1 MIEHVVW
8 DWNGTLLDDFEIT
21 AEASAIMIRLA
32 GRSDVTYD
40 DIRAS
45 HTRPFSDFFRMLVGR
60 DPTEDEMGASLR
72 RYIDMYEPIKRE
84 LPLASDALQ
93 SLSLLRDHGIG
104 QSILSMA
111 PDEELNELVG
121 LRGIRDYFRRV
132 DGATVLGQ
140 EKKVES
146 LRRHVDALGC
156 VPGRVAL
163 VGDTVDDFLAADALG
178 IRAVLV
184 TTGMNARQRLLA
196 TGAPVTDTLL
206 AAAQAI
212 TELAGRKAAL
222 QGGS

>member
-60 DPTEDEMGASLR
+60 DPTTDEMDASMR
-72 RYIDMYEPIKRE
+72 RYVDMYEPVKRE

-93 SLSLLRDHGIG
+93 SLMLLRDRGIG

-111 PDEELNELVG
+111 PDEELNELVS

-140 EKKVES
+140 DKKVDS

-156 VPGRVAL
+156 EAGRVAL
-163 VGDTVDDFLAADALG
+163 VGDTVDDFHAADALG
-178 IRAVLV
+178 MRAILV
-184 TTGMNARQRLLA
+184 TTGMNARHRLVA
-196 TGAPVTDTLL
+196 TGAPVADTLFD
-206 AAAQAI
+206 AAQAI
-212 TELAGRKAAL
+212 AGLTPAQVPGR
-222 QGGS
+222 